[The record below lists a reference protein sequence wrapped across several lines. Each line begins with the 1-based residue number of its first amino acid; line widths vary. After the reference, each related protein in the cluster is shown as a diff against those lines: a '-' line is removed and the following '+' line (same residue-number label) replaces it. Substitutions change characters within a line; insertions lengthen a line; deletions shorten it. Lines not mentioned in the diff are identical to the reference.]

1 MALKGCRP
9 RATILRLFLLAT
21 LWLHSHASALARRQ
35 ISAHPVFLPR
45 CKYDE
50 HIIKSEDKLQ
60 KQIDLANFVFTGK
73 VTSDIRFLDNRT
85 IVFSV
90 YVRRYFK
97 NNAGLSDNQE
107 VRVLKTLY
115 DGEGVKCRQVLRY
128 RYTAIFIGRKPQ
140 KLDADVQLT
149 INPVPVTLTNLD
161 RVTAA
166 TKDKNREFLDS
177 SLASQQH
184 ARKQVVRSD
193 LLVDCDALSD
203 LVQCPI
209 ES

>member
-1 MALKGCRP
+1 M
-9 RATILRLFLLAT
+9 LRLYFLVST
-21 LWLHSHASALARRQ
+21 LCLQIYANNRPGGLARRQ

-73 VTSDIRFLDNRT
+73 VTSDVQYIDNKT
-85 IVFSV
+85 IVFNV

-97 NNAGLSDNQE
+97 NNAGLKDNQE

-140 KLDADVQLT
+140 KLQADVQLT

-161 RVTAA
+161 RISAA
-166 TKDKNREFLDS
+166 TKGK
-177 SLASQQH
+177 
-184 ARKQVVRSD
+184 
-193 LLVDCDALSD
+193 
-203 LVQCPI
+203 
-209 ES
+209 